1 MIDNYHSLKAHH
13 GHEITIAVYGDND
26 VNVALQCETCGDIL
40 MDFDKPDVPEGC
52 LVVTDDEILES
63 GIR

>member
-13 GHEITIAVYGDND
+13 GHDVEIVVYGDGE
-26 VNVALQCETCGDIL
+26 NVALQCETCSEIL
-40 MDFDKPDVPEGC
+40 MDFDKPETPDGC
-52 LVVTDDEILES
+52 LVVTDDEILER